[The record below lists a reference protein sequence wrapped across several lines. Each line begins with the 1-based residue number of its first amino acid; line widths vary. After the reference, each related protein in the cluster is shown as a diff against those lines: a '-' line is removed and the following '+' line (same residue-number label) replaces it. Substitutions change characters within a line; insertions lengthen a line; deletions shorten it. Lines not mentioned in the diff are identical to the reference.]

1 MKNKIVTIIFIIV
14 AITVLYLARVTYSG
28 YNINKTI
35 QACMLWQKKIS
46 KFDNAKE
53 AREYCEEEIKNKAK
67 N

>member
-1 MKNKIVTIIFIIV
+1 MRNKIVTIIFIIV
-14 AITVLYLARVTYSG
+14 AITLLYLARTKYSS

-35 QACMLWQKKIS
+35 QACMLWQIKIS
-46 KFDNAKE
+46 KFNNAKE

>member
-1 MKNKIVTIIFIIV
+1 MKNKTVTIIFIIV
-14 AITVLYLARVTYSG
+14 AITLLYLARTKYSSH
-28 YNINKTI
+28 NMNKAI

-46 KFDNAKE
+46 KFNNAKE

>member
-14 AITVLYLARVTYSG
+14 AITILYLVRAKFSS

-35 QACMLWQKKIS
+35 QACTLWQIKIS
-46 KFDNAKE
+46 KFNNAKE

>member
-1 MKNKIVTIIFIIV
+1 MKNKIVTIIFIII
-14 AITVLYLARVTYSG
+14 AISVLYLARTKFSSH
-28 YNINKTI
+28 NINKTI

-46 KFDNAKE
+46 KFNNAKE

>member
-1 MKNKIVTIIFIIV
+1 MKNKTVTIIFIII
-14 AITVLYLARVTYSG
+14 AITLLYLARTKYSS

-35 QACMLWQKKIS
+35 QACMLWQIKIS
-46 KFDNAKE
+46 KFNNAKE

>member
-1 MKNKIVTIIFIIV
+1 MKNKTVTIIFIIV
-14 AITVLYLARVTYSG
+14 AITLLYLARTKYS
-28 YNINKTI
+28 NHNMNKAI

-46 KFDNAKE
+46 KFNNTKE

>member
-1 MKNKIVTIIFIIV
+1 MPTKF
-14 AITVLYLARVTYSG
+14 SSH
-28 YNINKTI
+28 NINKTI

>member
-1 MKNKIVTIIFIIV
+1 MKNKTLTIIFIIV
-14 AITVLYLARVTYSG
+14 AITLLYLARVTYSG

-46 KFDNAKE
+46 KFNNAKE
-53 AREYCEEEIKNKAK
+53 AREYCAEEIKNKAK